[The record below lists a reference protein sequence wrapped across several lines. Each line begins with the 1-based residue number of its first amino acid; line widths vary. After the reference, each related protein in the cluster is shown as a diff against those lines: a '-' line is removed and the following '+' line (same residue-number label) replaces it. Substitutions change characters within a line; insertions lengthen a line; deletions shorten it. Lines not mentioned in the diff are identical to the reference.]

1 MASSKSVDGADGVG
15 DVVRMIVR
23 DSDVGADLDSV
34 LADKGWAMIRRN
46 ALGRRV
52 GSERETAEER
62 GPLPHVTLGC
72 FGASQLSRNE
82 LRQNRIGSRHCS

>member
-1 MASSKSVDGADGVG
+1 MASNRSVDGADGVG

-46 ALGRRV
+46 APGRRV
-52 GSERETAEER
+52 GRERETVEER
-62 GPLPHVTLGC
+62 GSP
-72 FGASQLSRNE
+72 ASCHTRVFRCVSTFQKRTQAESNWL
-82 LRQNRIGSRHCS
+82 